1 MLSQILLTAMLLKSV
16 VLSTVELFHYWI
28 LRFGCDCE
36 FSKAMTEN
44 EEKSKRRWKAGSGG
58 LEKRGEKGK
67 RKNDGWNYEGMYW
80 THLHDKRLYSLRKVV
95 YRLQHAENQ
104 TCCQRSWK
112 SQKSRYAWFIANPS
126 EEGSQSSV
134 PASSCS
140 ENGGPAADGH
150 RHGKQQKDEAA
161 ERSEECVCSFPFFHF
176 YLHFCS
182 QPTVTSYPR
191 REVDLSHGVTDPL
204 TNLLWKHHH
213 RSVFCQF
220 FWYFSKI
227 KPPI

>member
-112 SQKSRYAWFIANPS
+112 SQKSRYTWFISNPS
-126 EEGSQSSV
+126 EERESVISASEFMFREWRACSWWSQ
-134 PASSCS
+134 AWEATERRSCWEKWRMCLQFS
-140 ENGGPAADGH
+140 LLPLLP
-150 RHGKQQKDEAA
+150 
-161 ERSEECVCSFPFFHF
+161 SF
-176 YLHFCS
+176 L
-182 QPTVTSYPR
+182 
-191 REVDLSHGVTDPL
+191 L
-204 TNLLWKHHH
+204 TAYCNIL
-213 RSVFCQF
+213 
-220 FWYFSKI
+220 
-227 KPPI
+227 PI